1 MFNMLIAEHEIS
13 VSTQLCEWFAQE
25 HYSVEILQDA
35 NSARRRLRERKYD
48 VVMLSTSLP
57 EAGGMSVCR
66 EYRAWGGT
74 AVVIMLSDTH
84 SDAEMDAVID
94 GGADD
99 FESKPLNLR
108 NLSARVRALSRRQ
121 MVASKLLFVEGLV
134 LDPLAATV
142 LKDGI
147 EIHLHP
153 KEFKLLE
160 LLLRYPNQIFSND
173 ALLERVWKWGVRED
187 TVRTHI
193 KTLRKK
199 IDAPG
204 LPSVITTVRGQ
215 GYKIATP

>member
-13 VSTQLCEWFAQE
+13 VSTQLCEWFSQE
-25 HYSVEILQDA
+25 HYFVEILQDT

-99 FESKPLNLR
+99 FESKPLNMR

-121 MVASKLLFVEGLV
+121 MVASKLLFLEGLV

-142 LKDGI
+142 LRDGR

-173 ALLERVWKWGVRED
+173 ALVERVWKWGVRED